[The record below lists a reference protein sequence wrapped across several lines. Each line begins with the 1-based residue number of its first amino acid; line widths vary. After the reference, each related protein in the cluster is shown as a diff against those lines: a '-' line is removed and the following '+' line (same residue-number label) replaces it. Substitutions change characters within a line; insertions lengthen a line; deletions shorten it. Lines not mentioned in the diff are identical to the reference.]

1 MPPSRRTTAPPG
13 ADRPLRIVQVVR
25 SDAFAG
31 VERYMCQVADLLASR
46 GHQVVVVGGDPE
58 RMRVELGKRVEH
70 VPASSVGQAVRALLG
85 RRDADIVHAHMTA
98 AETAAW
104 LAHPVQR
111 APIVATRHF
120 ASDRGSSAPAR
131 MLSRLVSRSISSDI
145 AISRFV
151 ADSIAGPSVL
161 LYSGVPN
168 REQSPL
174 DAPTVVM
181 LQRLTTEKAP
191 SVGVLAWS
199 ESGLASMGW
208 RLVLAGGGGLHDE
221 LVAQAR
227 RLGVSESVDFVGL
240 VADTD
245 RLLDRSSIVLAP
257 APGEPFGLSVVEAMA
272 HGVPV
277 VAAAGGAH
285 LETVGDDG
293 LLFPPGDASSAARAL
308 VELATDRGHRL
319 EVGAALRRRQ
329 RRLFSLIDH
338 VDSLEQL
345 YRDLAAGVGAPPA

>member
-1 MPPSRRTTAPPG
+1 
-13 ADRPLRIVQVVR
+13 
-25 SDAFAG
+25 
-31 VERYMCQVADLLASR
+31 MCQVADLLASR

-70 VPASSVGQAVRALLG
+70 VPAATVGQAFRALLG
-85 RRDADIVHAHMTA
+85 QRDADIVHVHMTA

-120 ASDRGSSAPAR
+120 ASDRGSSAPVR
-131 MLSRLVSRSISSDI
+131 ILSRLVSRTISSDI

-161 LYSGVPN
+161 LYNGVPD
-168 REQSPL
+168 RDQAPL
-174 DAPTVVM
+174 DSPTVVM
-181 LQRLTTEKAP
+181 LQRLTTEKSP

-199 ESGLASMGW
+199 ESGLASLGW
-208 RLVLAGGGGLHDE
+208 RLVLAGGGGLRDD
-221 LVAQAR
+221 LVEQVQQ
-227 RLGVSESVDFVGL
+227 LGVSESVDFAGL

-245 RLLDRSSIVLAP
+245 RLLGQSSILLAP

-285 LETVGDDG
+285 LETIGDDG
-293 LLFPPGDASSAARAL
+293 LLFPPGDASGAARAL
-308 VELATDRGHRL
+308 VELATDRARRL

-329 RRLFSLIDH
+329 QRLFALVDH
-338 VDSLEQL
+338 VDRLEQL
-345 YRDLAAGVGAPPA
+345 YRDVAAGVGTPA